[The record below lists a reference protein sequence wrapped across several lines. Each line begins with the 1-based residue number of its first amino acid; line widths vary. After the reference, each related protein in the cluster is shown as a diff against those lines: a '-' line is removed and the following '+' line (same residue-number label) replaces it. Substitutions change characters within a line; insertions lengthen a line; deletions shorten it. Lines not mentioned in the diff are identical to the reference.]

1 MGDHWVDMA
10 GAWLNGM
17 PSTAYCRVD
26 AQSDAIQ
33 AILSCPHYFVLLH
46 DNPEMA
52 RVPWACKGSLLW
64 SVSVAMAFAPG
75 IHRTMSDPERCQNA
89 LCAYI
94 LWDLWQLISAKKE
107 CDTQSPAGS
116 RSMSNITVQNL
127 QAVCLLFTPVSGIC
141 LVGELCLHPGTAVLL
156 LSWKATRKGTWA

>member
-1 MGDHWVDMA
+1 MKNTGGQVCSAARTIHMGDHWVDMA

-127 QAVCLLFTPVSGIC
+127 QAVCLSTV
-141 LVGELCLHPGTAVLL
+141 AVLL
-156 LSWKATRKGTWA
+156 TVARSC